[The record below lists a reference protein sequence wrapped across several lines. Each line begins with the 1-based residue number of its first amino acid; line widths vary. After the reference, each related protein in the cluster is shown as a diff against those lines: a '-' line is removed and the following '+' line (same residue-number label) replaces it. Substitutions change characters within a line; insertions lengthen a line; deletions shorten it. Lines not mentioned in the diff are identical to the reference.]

1 MAQQVLHRASLA
13 TAGRSA
19 HLKQI
24 RDDRSH
30 ISIDPRPRAD

>member
-19 HLKQI
+19 IPSEK
-24 RDDRSH
+24 DS
-30 ISIDPRPRAD
+30 